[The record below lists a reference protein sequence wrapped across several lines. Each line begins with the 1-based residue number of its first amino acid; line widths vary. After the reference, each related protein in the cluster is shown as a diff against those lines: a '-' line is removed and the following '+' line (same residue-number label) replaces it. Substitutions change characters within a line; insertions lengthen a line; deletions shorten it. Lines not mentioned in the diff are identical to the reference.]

1 MSTRWQS
8 RLERII
14 ALMSRGGTPV
24 DGFHWVDA
32 SIERQAFQDSQA
44 ARRQDE
50 SDRRAERR
58 HCVASLDRETRPHS
72 DIAA

>member
-8 RLERII
+8 RLERFI
-14 ALMSRGGTPV
+14 ALVSRGGTPV

-32 SIERQAFQDSQA
+32 STERQALQGSQA
-44 ARRQDE
+44 APGHDG
-50 SDRRAERR
+50 SGRRAERR